1 MKEIFDALGLTP
13 DGLDLSGA
21 EHLPSAFEVTEL
33 VASAQGA
40 VGMALADLVASWGL
54 GSRPAA
60 VQVDR
65 RLASLWCA
73 SSIRPEGWEM
83 PPVWDAVAGDYKAR
97 DGWIRLHTNAPH
109 HREAALRVLD
119 VAGERDAV
127 AEAVS
132 TWDAEALEAA
142 VVDAGGAAAAMRS
155 AAEWADHPQGRAVA
169 AEPLVAFEGEV
180 APTLGPATARPDRP
194 LAGLKVLDLTRVLA
208 GPVAT
213 RALAGFGAEVL
224 RIDPPDFDEPTLAP
238 DVTLGKACARLDLR
252 DETDRAQ
259 FERLLPEADLLVH
272 GYRPGALE
280 GLGYGAEARAAMNPA
295 LREVT
300 LDAYGWT
307 GPWAMRR
314 GFDSLVQ
321 MSCGIAHA
329 GMAWAGPRP
338 SHPPARPGA
347 RSRDRIPDGGRGASA
362 ARGHAAAGAAFAR
375 TDGGASEGPSAGARR
390 NVGRHACR
398 RGLWGGCGA
407 HGVGRRPEAAALQST
422 WRAWRCA
429 GIVRRSR
436 KEHRPRPGLQAPEG
450 TSAQTLSR
458 VRVVR
463 TATGTGVSGPGC
475 GRSGGGDRPIAKSDR
490 AATRARR
497 HAQAFFRMSPRPG
510 WRAACTRRPFPGLRC

>member
-13 DGLDLSGA
+13 DGLHLTGA

-33 VASAQGA
+33 IASAQGA
-40 VGMALADLVASWGL
+40 VGVALADLVASWGL
-54 GSRPAA
+54 GSRPAD
-60 VQVDR
+60 VRVDR

-109 HREAALRVLD
+109 HREAALHVLD

-132 TWDAEALEAA
+132 TWNVEALEAA

-155 AAEWADHPQGRAVA
+155 AADWADHPQGRAVA

-180 APTLGPATARPDRP
+180 APTLGPAMARPDRP

-252 DETDRAQ
+252 HETDRTV

-300 LDAYGWT
+300 LDAYGWS

-329 GMAWAGPRP
+329 GMAWAG
-338 SHPPARPGA
+338 
-347 RSRDRIPDGGRGASA
+347 RDRPTPLPVQALD
-362 ARGHAAAGAAFAR
+362 HATGYLMA
-375 TDGGASEGPSAGARR
+375 
-390 NVGRHACR
+390 
-398 RGLWGGCGA
+398 
-407 HGVGRRPEAAALQST
+407 AAALRLFAGTQRQARLSLART
-422 WRAWRCA
+422 AELLKAHPQEREGTLDTTPADADLGEDLEHTAWGDARRLRPAIDVA
-429 GIVRRSR
+429 GVEMRWD
-436 KEHRPRPGLQAPEG
+436 RPAEPQG
-450 TSAQTLSR
+450 TSA
-458 VRVVR
+458 
-463 TATGTGVSGPGC
+463 ATWPSDA
-475 GRSGGGDRPIAKSDR
+475 GG
-490 AATRARR
+490 
-497 HAQAFFRMSPRPG
+497 H
-510 WRAACTRRPFPGLRC
+510 